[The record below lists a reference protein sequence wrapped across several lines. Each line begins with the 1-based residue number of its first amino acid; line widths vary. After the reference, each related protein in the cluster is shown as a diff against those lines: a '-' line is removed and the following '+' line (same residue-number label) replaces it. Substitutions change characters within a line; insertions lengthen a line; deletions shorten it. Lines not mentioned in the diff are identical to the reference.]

1 MNRCLAVV
9 SLGWTVEL
17 ALKPLVEASRECDV
31 VEAVF
36 IASKPLSSYAGK
48 RFEEVASLIKTF
60 LAVLPA
66 LGKYEIQTVDID
78 GRPLEDIVAS
88 VLERVQ
94 DGKDDYMLWF
104 VAGGGQR
111 VVAIAVVLSGIL
123 AATILSKMVRIY
135 VVNEETKE
143 MHKLDID
150 TLLLAIKGL
159 GPTQLQI
166 LSALTRQPSSYS
178 ELARELSKDEVTIR
192 RIIAVLKAQ
201 GLVECERRGR
211 RVECKASNRGKT
223 LARIL
228 GMLRDK

>member
-1 MNRCLAVV
+1 MNRCLVVV

-17 ALKPLVEASRECDV
+17 VLKPLVEASRECDV

-36 IASKPLSSYAGK
+36 IVSKPLSDYAEK
-48 RFEEVASLIKTF
+48 RLEEVIGLIKT
-60 LAVLPA
+60 LLTALPI
-66 LGKYEIQTVDID
+66 KYDVGVVDVNS
-78 GRPLEDIVAS
+78 RSLEDIIAL
-88 VLERVQ
+88 VLEKVQ
-94 DGKDDYMLWF
+94 DRKNEHVLWF

>member
-1 MNRCLAVV
+1 LNRCLAVV

-31 VEAVF
+31 VEAIF
-36 IASKPLSSYAGK
+36 IASKPLTSYAEK
-48 RFEEVASLIKTF
+48 RFGEVAGLIKTF
-60 LAVLPA
+60 LAALPT
-66 LGKYEIQTVDID
+66 LDKYEIRAID
-78 GRPLEDIVAS
+78 VNGRPLEDIVAL
-88 VLERVQ
+88 VLESVQ
-94 DGKDDYMLWF
+94 GRKDDYMLWF

-111 VVAIAVVLSGIL
+111 VIAIAVVLAGIL
-123 AATILSKMVRIY
+123 VAALLSRIVRIY

-150 TLLLAIKGL
+150 ALLLAIKGL

-192 RIIAVLKAQ
+192 RIISMLKVQ
-201 GLVECERRGR
+201 GLVECGRRGR

-223 LARIL
+223 LAKIL
-228 GMLRDK
+228 SMLRDK

>member
-1 MNRCLAVV
+1 MNRCLVVV

-17 ALKPLVEASRECDV
+17 VLKPLVEASRECDV

-36 IASKPLSSYAGK
+36 IVSKPLSDYAEK
-48 RFEEVASLIKTF
+48 RLEEVIGLIKT
-60 LAVLPA
+60 LLTALPI
-66 LGKYEIQTVDID
+66 KYDVGVVDVNS
-78 GRPLEDIVAS
+78 RSLEDIIAL
-88 VLERVQ
+88 VLEKVR
-94 DGKDDYMLWF
+94 DRKDEHVLWF